1 MTLLFSIAEL
11 AAATASRAE
20 DDSEGREEVENAR
33 YLTTSVCEC
42 ISSIVQHASVTSF
55 LSLGREESSA
65 VVQRLALL
73 LCRCAT
79 SVDTDIS
86 VPCIGIMGF
95 LGAKNDLLE
104 ASGNKGF
111 LRSKINWLLSNSILR
126 ILDTIRDVTNVSEK
140 NVYLLEICLSSF
152 IDLHSSDDLEILQ
165 NFKKLNS
172 IEKMTSGL
180 RIFENVVHEISEEN
194 KVRKRR
200 DTNKNDSMENDD
212 FEAILA
218 DLEET
223 ILNSRSFLEYKSNYC
238 R

>member
-1 MTLLFSIAEL
+1 M
-11 AAATASRAE
+11 
-20 DDSEGREEVENAR
+20 
-33 YLTTSVCEC
+33 
-42 ISSIVQHASVTSF
+42 
-55 LSLGREESSA
+55 SLGREESSA
-65 VVQRLALL
+65 IVQRLALI
-73 LCRCAT
+73 LCRCANST
-79 SVDTDIS
+79 DTDIS

-95 LGAKNDLLE
+95 LGVKNDLLE
-104 ASGNKGF
+104 ATGNKGF
-111 LRSKINWLLSNSILR
+111 IRSKINWLLSNSILR

-152 IDLHSSDDLEILQ
+152 IDLHSSDDLDILQ

-180 RIFENVVHEISEEN
+180 QIFENVVHEISEDN
-194 KVRKRR
+194 IIRKRR
-200 DTNKNDSMENDD
+200 DTNKSGGGGNDD
-212 FEAILA
+212 LEAILA